1 MKINM
6 VAKSAMSWKVKKMK
20 KYKIREGSLAWH
32 IQRAKKPLQVLGM
45 TAAVL
50 VVFAGMSAA
59 AADDLSEAKIREL
72 NAAKGVE
79 FDAFDEITNEAE
91 KVAENGTEKLETASE
106 WESIGEFK
114 LTAYCPCEKCCG
126 IWAKNRP
133 NGIVYTASG
142 AKAEAGKTIAVD
154 PDVIPYGTE
163 VKIGDHTY
171 IAQDSG
177 SAIKGNKI
185 DVYFDSHEAALA
197 HGVKYAEVMVKAGAA
212 DD

>member
-1 MKINM
+1 M
-6 VAKSAMSWKVKKMK
+6 KMK
-20 KYKIREGSLAWH
+20 KKKKYRVREGSLAWYVL
-32 IQRAKKPLQVLGM
+32 KFSKPLQIIGM
-45 TAAVL
+45 SIAILAI
-50 VVFAGMSAA
+50 FAGMSAA
-59 AADDLSEAKIREL
+59 AADDLKEYETAYASTQIEEDVKP
-72 NAAKGVE
+72 
-79 FDAFDEITNEAE
+79 AE
-91 KVAENGTEKLETASE
+91 KAAETGTQKPETASE
-106 WESIGEFK
+106 WTSIGEFK

-185 DVYFDSHEAALA
+185 DVYYDDHSAALA
-197 HGVKYAEVMVKAGAA
+197 HGLKYAEVMVKAGAA

>member
-1 MKINM
+1 MKHY
-6 VAKSAMSWKVKKMK
+6 KVKD
-20 KYKIREGSLAWH
+20 GSIAWYVLK
-32 IQRAKKPLQVLGM
+32 AKRPLQVLGM
-45 TAAVL
+45 VVAILA
-50 VVFAGMSAA
+50 VFAGMSAA
-59 AADDLSEAKIREL
+59 AADDLVEARNREL

-79 FDAFDEITNEAE
+79 FDAFDKFTDEAE
-91 KVAENGTEKLETASE
+91 KIAVRATQQPETASK

-185 DVYFDSHEAALA
+185 DVYYDDHSAALA
-197 HGVKYAEVMVKAGAA
+197 HGVKYAEVYMKERN
-212 DD
+212 

>member
-1 MKINM
+1 MKHY
-6 VAKSAMSWKVKKMK
+6 KVKD
-20 KYKIREGSLAWH
+20 GSIAWYVLK
-32 IQRAKKPLQVLGM
+32 AKRPLQVLGM
-45 TAAVL
+45 VVAILA
-50 VVFAGMSAA
+50 VFAGMSAA
-59 AADDLSEAKIREL
+59 AADDLVEARNREL

-79 FDAFDEITNEAE
+79 FDAFDKFTDEAE
-91 KVAENGTEKLETASE
+91 KIAVRATQQPETASK

-142 AKAEAGKTIAVD
+142 AEAEAGKTIAVD

-185 DVYFDSHEAALA
+185 DVYYDDHSAALA
-197 HGVKYAEVMVKAGAA
+197 HGVKYAEVMVKKGEGN
-212 DD
+212 

>member
-1 MKINM
+1 MKHY
-6 VAKSAMSWKVKKMK
+6 KVK
-20 KYKIREGSLAWH
+20 EGSIAWYVLKE
-32 IQRAKKPLQVLGM
+32 KKPLQVLGM
-45 TAAVL
+45 VVAILA
-50 VVFAGMSAA
+50 VFAGMSAA

-197 HGVKYAEVMVKAGAA
+197 HGVKYAEVMVKVG
-212 DD
+212 DL

>member
-1 MKINM
+1 MKHY
-6 VAKSAMSWKVKKMK
+6 KVKD
-20 KYKIREGSLAWH
+20 GSIAWYVLK
-32 IQRAKKPLQVLGM
+32 AKRPLQVLGM
-45 TAAVL
+45 VVAILA
-50 VVFAGMSAA
+50 VFAGMSAA
-59 AADDLSEAKIREL
+59 AADDLVEARNREL

-79 FDAFDEITNEAE
+79 FDAFDKFTDEAE
-91 KVAENGTEKLETASE
+91 KIAVRATQQPETASK

-163 VKIGDHTY
+163 VKIGEHTY
-171 IAQDSG
+171 IAHDSG

-185 DVYFDSHEAALA
+185 DVYYDDHSAALA
-197 HGVKYAEVMVKAGAA
+197 HGVKHAEVMVKKGEGN
-212 DD
+212 

>member
-1 MKINM
+1 
-6 VAKSAMSWKVKKMK
+6 MK
-20 KYKIREGSLAWH
+20 KIRVREGSLAWH
-32 IQRAKKPLQVLGM
+32 IMKAKRPLQVLGM
-45 TAAVL
+45 VVAILA
-50 VVFAGMSAA
+50 VFAGMSAA
-59 AADDLSEAKIREL
+59 AADDLVEARNREL

-133 NGIVYTASG
+133 NGVVYTASG

-163 VKIGDHTY
+163 VKIGNHTY

-197 HGVKYAEVMVKAGAA
+197 HGVKYAEVYMKERN
-212 DD
+212 

>member
-1 MKINM
+1 MKHY
-6 VAKSAMSWKVKKMK
+6 KVKD
-20 KYKIREGSLAWH
+20 GSIAWYVLK
-32 IQRAKKPLQVLGM
+32 AKRPLQVLGM
-45 TAAVL
+45 VVAILA
-50 VVFAGMSAA
+50 VFAGMSAA
-59 AADDLSEAKIREL
+59 AADDLVEARNREL

-79 FDAFDEITNEAE
+79 FDAFDKFTDEAE
-91 KVAENGTEKLETASE
+91 KIAVRATQQPETASK

-154 PDVIPYGTE
+154 PDVILYGTE

-185 DVYFDSHEAALA
+185 DVYYDDHSAALA
-197 HGVKYAEVMVKAGAA
+197 HGVKYAEVYMKERN
-212 DD
+212 

>member
-1 MKINM
+1 MKHY
-6 VAKSAMSWKVKKMK
+6 KVKD
-20 KYKIREGSLAWH
+20 GSIAWYVLK
-32 IQRAKKPLQVLGM
+32 AKRPLQVLGM
-45 TAAVL
+45 VVAILA
-50 VVFAGMSAA
+50 VFAGMSAA
-59 AADDLSEAKIREL
+59 AADDLVEARNREL

-79 FDAFDEITNEAE
+79 FDAFDKFTDEAE
-91 KVAENGTEKLETASE
+91 KIAVRATQQPETASK

-185 DVYFDSHEAALA
+185 DVYYDDHSSALA
-197 HGVKYAEVMVKAGAA
+197 HGVKYAEVMVKACA
-212 DD
+212 DDD

>member
-1 MKINM
+1 MKHY
-6 VAKSAMSWKVKKMK
+6 KVKD
-20 KYKIREGSLAWH
+20 GSIAWYVLK
-32 IQRAKKPLQVLGM
+32 AKRPLQVLGM
-45 TAAVL
+45 VVAILA
-50 VVFAGMSAA
+50 VFAGMSAA
-59 AADDLSEAKIREL
+59 AADDLVEARNREL

-79 FDAFDEITNEAE
+79 FDAFDKFTDEAE
-91 KVAENGTEKLETASE
+91 KIAVRATQQPETASK

-185 DVYFDSHEAALA
+185 DVYYDDHSSALA
-197 HGVKYAEVMVKAGAA
+197 HGVKYAEVMVKAGAS

>member
-1 MKINM
+1 M
-6 VAKSAMSWKVKKMK
+6 
-20 KYKIREGSLAWH
+20 
-32 IQRAKKPLQVLGM
+32 PLKF
-45 TAAVL
+45 T
-50 VVFAGMSAA
+50 
-59 AADDLSEAKIREL
+59 D
-72 NAAKGVE
+72 
-79 FDAFDEITNEAE
+79 EAE
-91 KVAENGTEKLETASE
+91 KIAVRATQQPETASK

-185 DVYFDSHEAALA
+185 DVYYDDHSAALA
-197 HGVKYAEVMVKAGAA
+197 HGVKYAEVMVKAGAS

>member
-1 MKINM
+1 MKHY
-6 VAKSAMSWKVKKMK
+6 KVKD
-20 KYKIREGSLAWH
+20 GSIAWYVLK
-32 IQRAKKPLQVLGM
+32 AKRPLQVLGM
-45 TAAVL
+45 VVAILA
-50 VVFAGMSAA
+50 VFAGMSAA
-59 AADDLSEAKIREL
+59 AADDLVEARNREL

-79 FDAFDEITNEAE
+79 FDAFDKFTDEAE
-91 KVAENGTEKLETASE
+91 KIAVRATQQPETASK

-171 IAQDSG
+171 IAHDSG

-185 DVYFDSHEAALA
+185 DVYYDDHSAALA
-197 HGVKYAEVMVKAGAA
+197 HGVKHAEVMVKKGEGN
-212 DD
+212 

>member
-1 MKINM
+1 MKHY
-6 VAKSAMSWKVKKMK
+6 KVKD
-20 KYKIREGSLAWH
+20 GSIAWYVLK
-32 IQRAKKPLQVLGM
+32 AKRPLQVLGM
-45 TAAVL
+45 VVAILA
-50 VVFAGMSAA
+50 VFAGMSAA
-59 AADDLSEAKIREL
+59 AADDLVEARNREL

-79 FDAFDEITNEAE
+79 FDAFDKFTDEAE
-91 KVAENGTEKLETASE
+91 KIAVRATQQPETASK

-133 NGIVYTASG
+133 NGIVYTANG
-142 AKAEAGKTIAVD
+142 AEAEAGKTIAVD

-185 DVYFDSHEAALA
+185 DVYYDDHSAALA
-197 HGVKYAEVMVKAGAA
+197 HGVKYAEVYMKERN
-212 DD
+212 